1 MIALLLILATL
12 MVGTESRCDNACSGH
27 GKCLYDDVCQC
38 FDNWGV
44 GMSYD
49 SGDCSERICPF
60 GLAWVDTPDGDGK
73 FHKYQ
78 ECAGKGI
85 CDRDTGECECFED
98 ILPTGHHNFPNKT
111 DYNQN
116 GLSWSSVKVPGS
128 GFDEDMSFGQD
139 WLAAERYRVSYYGW
153 DKHK

>member
-60 GLAWVDTPDGDGK
+60 ELAWVDTPDGDGK
-73 FHKYQ
+73 FHNIKNV
-78 ECAGKGI
+78 
-85 CDRDTGECECFED
+85 
-98 ILPTGHHNFPNKT
+98 L
-111 DYNQN
+111 
-116 GLSWSSVKVPGS
+116 VKV
-128 GFDEDMSFGQD
+128 FVIVILVNVNVLKVM
-139 WLAAERYRVSYYGW
+139 
-153 DKHK
+153 K